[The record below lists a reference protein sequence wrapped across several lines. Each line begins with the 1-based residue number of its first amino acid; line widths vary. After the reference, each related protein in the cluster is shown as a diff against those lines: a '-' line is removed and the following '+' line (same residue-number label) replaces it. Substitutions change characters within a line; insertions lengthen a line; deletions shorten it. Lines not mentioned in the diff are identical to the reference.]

1 MNKVARGKEVAAARR
16 IGVYGGTCNPVHT
29 AHLILAGEIR
39 ERMALERI
47 LFVPSGVPPHKD
59 ARLPGGEERLA
70 MTRIAV
76 RGNPFFSVLDTEVRR
91 PGHSYTVETLRELR
105 DRFGKGAVLF
115 FLIGM
120 DAFREI
126 TTWHEAGA
134 LPALAHFVIFPRPG
148 YPVGDPALFVPP
160 SWEPG
165 APGKGRA
172 GITPWPVAGRKSLYT
187 VETDTYPLSASGIR
201 RRLRR
206 GRSVKY
212 LVPDAVERYIRKNNL
227 YGA

>member
-1 MNKVARGKEVAAARR
+1 MNKVARGKEGPAGLR
-16 IGVYGGTCNPVHT
+16 IGVYGGTFSPVHT
-29 AHLILAGEIR
+29 AHLILAEEIR
-39 ERMALERI
+39 ERMALESV
-47 LFVPSGVPPHKD
+47 LFVPSGVPPHKNTS
-59 ARLPGGEERLA
+59 LPGGEERLA
-70 MTRIAV
+70 MTRLAV

-148 YPVGDPALFVPP
+148 HPVGNPARQVPS

-165 APGKGRA
+165 PPGKKRA
-172 GITPWPVAGRKSLYT
+172 GITPWPVAGGKSIYT
-187 VETDTYPLSASGIR
+187 VETDTYPLSASAIR